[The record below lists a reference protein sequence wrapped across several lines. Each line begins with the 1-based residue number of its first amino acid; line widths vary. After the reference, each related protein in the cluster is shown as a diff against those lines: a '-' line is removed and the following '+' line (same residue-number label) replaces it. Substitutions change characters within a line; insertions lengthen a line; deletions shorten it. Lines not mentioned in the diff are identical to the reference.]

1 MIPKEIEKIIKKLNS
16 EGKEAYIVGGCVRD
30 WILGIEPKD
39 FDITTNALPDET
51 LEIFQDYTCY
61 TIGKKF
67 GTIGVL
73 TEEGIVEITTYRV
86 DGEYTDHRKP
96 GEVEFSR
103 SLIEDLKRRDFTMNA
118 IAYNPEEGFVDPF
131 HGKEDT
137 ERKIIRSVGN
147 PEKRLEEDGLRIL
160 RALRFMGQLDFELNR
175 DLEKTIEKKRNLLQ
189 FLSKERI
196 RDEVDKIL
204 LQEKPS
210 KVFRKMLELHVLEEI
225 FPELIP
231 TVDFDQKSPYHDQ
244 MLFDHILCVVDHAPR
259 KLSLRLAALFHDVE
273 KPSTFTWDEEKEK
286 GRFFGHD
293 AQGAEQARKILRK
306 YREPNSL
313 IHEVSTLIREHM
325 KFHEEISDKA
335 LRRQIHRVGEDLI
348 LDLYDLMGADM
359 ACTFAGRD
367 LHWVEERKARI
378 QKMLEENIV
387 EKSKLAIGGADL
399 IEMGWE
405 QGPEIGKVLKE
416 LQELVIDEPE
426 KNTRETLLN
435 IIKNRK

>member
-131 HGKEDT
+131 HGKEDI

-293 AQGAEQARKILRK
+293 TQGAEQARKILRK